1 MRCDGKHLDSRFFF
15 LYYPTPTK
23 GWLAG
28 FGLQSDSHRL
38 PPMSWQVGKREFKI
52 QIHLHRCM
60 QVTNN
65 LISIK
70 FCGSAISEIFFIQL
84 YWTCLTVGADLFF
97 SSNRW
102 SWFLFYSPLALV
114 EKRCSLSLEDFF
126 RSPDTRS
133 FSITL
138 GWWTLGRWGR
148 KTLCDQTSQLYC
160 SHPFY
165 CLRFLEWVNLQ
176 VSRPFI
182 RCCAPFNIWQSN
194 VETEFKR
201 WRFGACILY

>member
-1 MRCDGKHLDSRFFF
+1 MRRQTSRLAFLF

-38 PPMSWQVGKREFKI
+38 PPMTWEVGEREFKI

-114 EKRCSLSLEDFF
+114 EKRCFLSSEDFF
-126 RSPDTRS
+126 QITRHKKFLHNPGVMNIMS
-133 FSITL
+133 VGTQDFVWSNISALLLT
-138 GWWTLGRWGR
+138 
-148 KTLCDQTSQLYC
+148 
-160 SHPFY
+160 PF
-165 CLRFLEWVNLQ
+165 LLPAIFGMG
-176 VSRPFI
+176 
-182 RCCAPFNIWQSN
+182 QS
-194 VETEFKR
+194 
-201 WRFGACILY
+201 AS

>member
-1 MRCDGKHLDSRFFF
+1 MPFQR
-15 LYYPTPTK
+15 
-23 GWLAG
+23 
-28 FGLQSDSHRL
+28 
-38 PPMSWQVGKREFKI
+38 
-52 QIHLHRCM
+52 
-60 QVTNN
+60 
-65 LISIK
+65 
-70 FCGSAISEIFFIQL
+70 
-84 YWTCLTVGADLFF
+84 F
-97 SSNRW
+97 SSFNFIRLVSRLELILVW
-102 SWFLFYSPLALV
+102 WNVFTKIFYSPLALV
-114 EKRCSLSLEDFF
+114 EKRCSLSFEDFF

-138 GWWTLGRWGR
+138 GWWTLGRRGR

-201 WRFGACILY
+201 WRFEFKPTSSSGLKLKSSSVGRAFFAEKT